1 MIAHVLHKAERHILV
16 GEQQHTRSGI
26 GQGECFATE
35 VTEGL
40 LQGEFNAIERLGIEI
55 L

>member
-1 MIAHVLHKAERHILV
+1 MIAHILHEAKRHILI

-26 GQGECFATE
+26 GQGECFATKVAE
-35 VTEGL
+35 SL
-40 LQGEFNAIERLGIEI
+40 LQSEFNAIERLGIEI